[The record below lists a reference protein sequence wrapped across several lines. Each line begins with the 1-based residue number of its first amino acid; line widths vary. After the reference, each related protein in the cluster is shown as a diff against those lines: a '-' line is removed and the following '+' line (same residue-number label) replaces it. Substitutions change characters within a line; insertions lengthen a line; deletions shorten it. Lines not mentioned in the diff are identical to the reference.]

1 MSFPIGAA
9 ANKVGMSTDTLRYY
23 ERIGLMRPTLRDT
36 GGRRVYTERELE
48 QLRFIARAQAMD
60 FRLAEIRRLLELR
73 NDPSTSRN
81 EARRLTRSKLAEI
94 DRRMRDLKHLRDEL
108 RLLLNLCDASADT
121 CPILQ
126 PVPDG
131 STRKC
136 KA

>member
-1 MSFPIGAA
+1 MSHSIGAA
-9 ANKVGMSTDTLRYY
+9 ASKVGMSADTLRYY
-23 ERIGLMRPTLRDT
+23 ERIGLLRPTLRDA

-60 FRLAEIRRLLELR
+60 FRLAEIRHLLELR

-81 EARRLTRSKLAEI
+81 EARHLTRTKLAEI
-94 DRRMRDLKHLRDEL
+94 DRRMRDLRHLRGEL

-126 PVPDG
+126 AVPAGPVHR
-131 STRKC
+131 RK
-136 KA
+136 A